1 MTRTTK
7 TVKIGGGADYAK
19 VADRIKMFRQDC
31 PNGSIKP
38 IATLLPDGQVMF
50 VTEVIKDLSNEHSG
64 RGTGSAIGMN
74 KGVKAF
80 EKIESISVGRALA
93 MLGYMADGEIATS
106 EEMEEFEKYQKEK
119 KEETILSATEQLET
133 AKSLAELQE
142 IWKSLGTAI
151 KEVEVIAK
159 KDELKTKLK

>member
-1 MTRTTK
+1 MKTTK

-31 PNGSIKP
+31 PQGSIKP
-38 IATLLPDGQVMF
+38 VATLLPDGQVMF
-50 VTEVIKDLSNEHSG
+50 VTEIIKDLSNEHSA
-64 RGTGSAIGMN
+64 RATGSAIGVN

-106 EEMEEFEKYQKEK
+106 EEMEEFENYQKERK
-119 KEETILSATEQLET
+119 QEIIQEAIAQLDT
-133 AKSLAELQE
+133 AKSLVELQD
-142 IWKSLGTAI
+142 IWKTLGTAI
-151 KEVEVIAK
+151 KEVEVVAK
-159 KDELKTKLK
+159 KDELKLTLK